1 MIKGIDL
8 TNGFIA
14 DLVRVNVRYVLE
26 WRRNGEIHRAIGLPL
41 PPQALRISQDTPALI
56 THTIGGGVIR
66 ELSPSYIKTI
76 TLDGSAGYDAR
87 SAYNR
92 EGAFIFANG
101 PAILNEFRAFLELY
115 QDAAHDAPTDYAQ
128 RANISAGLIHQ
139 NELVF
144 RALDEDTHARVEVE
158 SLAISRD
165 AQSTHTA
172 PAWSLTLKAYDTA
185 PTYARPF
192 DAYQSALESLTNAI
206 NQAAAAVALVGAALE
221 GFNTLGRLALA
232 PLEALANISRAAL
245 TITDAARNLVDIPS
259 DIISRAAGAAL
270 NTRTAF
276 TRLIDDVERFPAE
289 TGAAWEALKTAI
301 LGADEAQEQAERALG
316 VLGRPIEPY
325 TPEAPALTASEL
337 TPDLEETSA
346 GSTASAAELY
356 RLRLGEDLM
365 HLARRLY
372 GDATRWTELA
382 ELNGWL
388 DAFTLPN
395 GRTAR
400 AGDPLLIPTELEPQA
415 ARSSLGKDLALDN
428 SGDLILSGADLKTI
442 SGPRNLSQALRLRVQ
457 TTRGELTHAPTYGL
471 PRLIGRKLTASSA
484 GYISAHIREQLTL
497 DPRIERLSRLELTDI
512 DNGLNIDA
520 EAIATTGALISPQ
533 ITRGL

>member
-8 TNGFIA
+8 TDGFIA
-14 DLVRVNVRYVLE
+14 DLVRVNIRYVLE
-26 WRRNGEIHRAIGLPL
+26 WRRNGEIYRAVGLPL

-92 EGAFIFANG
+92 EGALIFANG

-115 QDAAHDAPTDYAQ
+115 QDEAHDAPTDYAQ

-158 SLAISRD
+158 SFAISKD

-172 PAWSLTLKAYDTA
+172 PAWSLSLKAYAQA
-185 PTYARPF
+185 PAYARPF
-192 DAYQSALESLTNAI
+192 DSYQNALENITNSISLVS
-206 NQAAAAVALVGAALE
+206 AATGLISESLAGI
-221 GFNTLGRLALA
+221 NTLGRLTLA
-232 PLEALANISRAAL
+232 PLNELANVTRAAL
-245 TITDAARNLVDIPS
+245 AISDAARNIIDIPS
-259 DIISRAAGAAL
+259 DILSRAAGAAL

-276 TRLIDDVERFPAE
+276 IRLADDVQRFPAE
-289 TGAAWEALKTAI
+289 IGAAWQALRAAT

-316 VLGRPIEPY
+316 IQARHAAPY
-325 TPEAPALTASEL
+325 TPEPPFLTAFDLS
-337 TPDLEETSA
+337 PDLEQASA
-346 GSTASAAELY
+346 GLASSAAEVY
-356 RLRLGEDLM
+356 QLRLGEDLM
-365 HLARRLY
+365 HIARRLY
-372 GDATRWTELA
+372 GDAGRWEELA

-388 DAFTLPN
+388 DAFTLPS
-395 GRTAR
+395 GRRAR
-400 AGDPLLIPTELEPQA
+400 AGDSLLIPTELEPQA
-415 ARSSLGKDLALDN
+415 ARSSLGVDLALN
-428 SGDLILSGADLKTI
+428 ANGDLILATDFKTI
-442 SGPRNLSQALRLRVQ
+442 SGPRNLAQALKLRIQ
-457 TTRGELTHAPTYGL
+457 TTRGELTHAPAYGL

-484 GYISAHIREQLTL
+484 GYISAHIREQLTQ
-497 DPRIERLSRLELTDI
+497 DPRIERLSRLELADI

>member
-1 MIKGIDL
+1 
-8 TNGFIA
+8 
-14 DLVRVNVRYVLE
+14 
-26 WRRNGEIHRAIGLPL
+26 
-41 PPQALRISQDTPALI
+41 
-56 THTIGGGVIR
+56 
-66 ELSPSYIKTI
+66 
-76 TLDGSAGYDAR
+76 
-87 SAYNR
+87 
-92 EGAFIFANG
+92 
-101 PAILNEFRAFLELY
+101 
-115 QDAAHDAPTDYAQ
+115 
-128 RANISAGLIHQ
+128 
-139 NELVF
+139 
-144 RALDEDTHARVEVE
+144 
-158 SLAISRD
+158 
-165 AQSTHTA
+165 
-172 PAWSLTLKAYDTA
+172 
-185 PTYARPF
+185 
-192 DAYQSALESLTNAI
+192 
-206 NQAAAAVALVGAALE
+206 
-221 GFNTLGRLALA
+221 
-232 PLEALANISRAAL
+232 
-245 TITDAARNLVDIPS
+245 
-259 DIISRAAGAAL
+259 
-270 NTRTAF
+270 
-276 TRLIDDVERFPAE
+276 
-289 TGAAWEALKTAI
+289 
-301 LGADEAQEQAERALG
+301 
-316 VLGRPIEPY
+316 
-325 TPEAPALTASEL
+325 
-337 TPDLEETSA
+337 
-346 GSTASAAELY
+346 
-356 RLRLGEDLM
+356 M